1 MDIIRT
7 RNILLLPHRLVVMR
21 WWLLGG
27 LAVAVLLAPT
37 FLNIALPVP
46 LLSAAW
52 VLLAG
57 FNILTGWRSAGRHFS
72 AGELAG
78 QLCVDLVGL
87 GALLYLSGG
96 AANPL
101 VSLLLLPL
109 AVAALTLPGRL
120 AAAIALLAIA
130 IYSFLMLFYL
140 PLPIADPARAARL
153 HLGGMWLTFVV
164 SAVLMTWFVTRMMDS
179 LRERDARLA
188 EARAEAMRDSQ
199 VVALGQFAAG
209 AAHELGTPLATINVL
224 AGELLHEPQLP
235 EAAREDIELLRK
247 QVIVCKEIIGG
258 LTARAGIVR
267 AGTSQR
273 VSATAWLEGLLAR
286 WRVLWPNA
294 DCMLNLDGLGEP
306 PCIIPVP
313 AVEQA
318 VINLLN
324 NAARVAPQGLALW
337 MTWSKEQ
344 LMISVQDKGPGF
356 PAEILRD
363 GGSAPLPESEDGQG
377 IGLWLTRIAVERA
390 GGHLVLQNHAG
401 GGVATISLP
410 LNTSNGQGEPT

>member
-7 RNILLLPHRLVVMR
+7 RNILLLPHRLVLMR
-21 WWLLGG
+21 GWLLGG
-27 LAVAVLLAPT
+27 LAGAVLLAPN
-37 FLNIALPVP
+37 FLEITLP
-46 LLSAAW
+46 LLPLVAAW
-52 VLLAG
+52 GLLAG
-57 FNILTGWRSAGRHFS
+57 FNVLTGWRSAGRSFT
-72 AGELAG
+72 AEELAG
-78 QLCVDLVGL
+78 QLCVDLIGL

-109 AVAALTLPGRL
+109 AVAALTLPGRH

-140 PLPIADPARAARL
+140 PLPIADPVRAARL

-164 SAVLMTWFVTRMMDS
+164 SAVLMTWFVTRMMAS
-179 LRERDARLA
+179 LRERDMRLA
-188 EARAEAMRDSQ
+188 KARAEAMRDSQ

-224 AGELLHEPQLP
+224 AGELLQEPQLP
-235 EAAREDIELLRK
+235 EAARADVELLRK
-247 QVIVCKEIIGG
+247 QVIACKEIIGG

-273 VSATAWLEGLLAR
+273 LSAAVWLEGLLGR
-286 WRVLWPNA
+286 WRAVWPNA
-294 DCMLNLDGLGEP
+294 DCMLRLDGAGGSP
-306 PCIIPVP
+306 WIIPFP

-324 NAARVAPQGLALW
+324 NAARAAPQGLVLAVMW
-337 MTWSKEQ
+337 NKAQ

-356 PAEILRD
+356 PDVVLQG
-363 GGSAPLPESEDGQG
+363 GGSAPLSESEGGQG

-390 GGHLVLQNHAG
+390 GGHLVLENRAS

-410 LNTSNGQGEPT
+410 LSAADWQEEKK

>member
-7 RNILLLPHRLVVMR
+7 RNILLSPSRLVLMR

-27 LAVAVLLAPT
+27 LAIAVLLAPT
-37 FLNIALPVP
+37 FLDIGLPTP
-46 LLSAAW
+46 LLIAALG
-52 VLLAG
+52 LLAS
-57 FNILTGWRSAGRHFS
+57 FNVLTGWRSAGRSFS

-130 IYSFLMLFYL
+130 TYSFLMLFYL
-140 PLPIADPARAARL
+140 PLPIADPVRAARL

-164 SAVLMTWFVTRMMDS
+164 SALLMTWFVTRMMDS
-179 LRERDARLA
+179 LRERDVRLA

-224 AGELLHEPQLP
+224 AGELLLEPQLP
-235 EAAREDIELLRK
+235 EAARADIELLRN
-247 QVIVCKEIIGG
+247 QVIACKEIIGG

-273 VSATAWLEGLLAR
+273 ISTAAWLEGLLAR
-286 WRVLWPNA
+286 WRALWPNA
-294 DCMLNLDGLGEP
+294 DCMLRLDGGSSP
-306 PCIIPVP
+306 PCVIPLP
-313 AVEQA
+313 ALEQA
-318 VINLLN
+318 IINLLN
-324 NAARVAPQGLALW
+324 NAARAAPQGLVLSV
-337 MTWSKEQ
+337 MWSKAQ
-344 LMISVQDKGPGF
+344 LMISVQDNGPGF
-356 PAEILRD
+356 PTDILQE
-363 GGSAPLPESEDGQG
+363 GGSAPLLESEDGQG

-390 GGHLVLQNHAG
+390 GGHLVLENKAS

-410 LNTSNGQGEPT
+410 LNADDWQGE